1 MGLRLLVR
9 SPVEVSLPQWTTK
22 SPPKEML
29 VFDWIGPPGIGS
41 GTSPTTKRTA
51 WEARMFGVAVF
62 AGMASVGSRYCV
74 AVILIVAGPKR
85 DPPGQNFC
93 GVPSAFVAVP
103 L

>member
-62 AGMASVGSRYCV
+62 AGMASVGTRYCG
-74 AVILIVAGPKR
+74 AAILIVAGQKR
-85 DPPGQNFC
+85 EPASQQFFS
-93 GVPSAFVAVP
+93 VPAAIPAVP
-103 L
+103 